1 VAPPGRAGRL
11 TTHCGGRGPQAIDA
25 HARPSARGTRT
36 QERAMLRRVFLL
48 AALMLGAGARAPA
61 QRPPNVVLVMMDDLG
76 YGDLGSYGAPDV
88 RTPNIDRLAREGV
101 RLTDAYASGAVCTP
115 TRAAL
120 VSGRYQQRVGL
131 EWVLTVAPA
140 DRERGLPALPTSL
153 PALLRASGYATAL
166 VGKWH
171 LGWKPEFGP
180 NAHGFDEFY
189 GFLGGAHSYYT
200 DRGEIAGV
208 GAGAPDLYENTT
220 PVEATG
226 YLTDEITR
234 RAVGFIARHADGP
247 FFLEVAYNAAHWPFQ
262 PPDQP
267 STETDRRPGRNL
279 RQAPDDSVAA
289 TRQDYVRMLER
300 ADRGVGEILAALD
313 RRGAAGN
320 TLVIFTNDN
329 GGEWLSRNAPLFHR
343 KGSLWEGGIRVPLI
357 LRWPAALPRG
367 RVSGQVAITMDVTA
381 SILAAA
387 GARTPS
393 GYGPDGID
401 LLPIL
406 RGKAPP
412 VERRLFW
419 RWARPTRQQRA
430 VRSGRWKLLDD
441 AGQLL
446 LFDVGADPGERTDLA
461 ARRPD
466 LVATLKRLLAD
477 WEADVDQGARPR

>member
-1 VAPPGRAGRL
+1 M
-11 TTHCGGRGPQAIDA
+11 H
-25 HARPSARGTRT
+25 
-36 QERAMLRRVFLL
+36 RRVFLL
-48 AALMLGAGARAPA
+48 VALILGASARAAA

-120 VSGRYQQRVGL
+120 ISGRYQQRVGL
-131 EWVLTVAPA
+131 EWVLTVSPA
-140 DRERGLPALPTSL
+140 DRERGLPALATSL
-153 PALLRASGYATAL
+153 PALLRANGYATGL

-171 LGWKPEFGP
+171 LGTKPEFGP

-200 DRGEIAGV
+200 NRAEIAGV
-208 GAGAPDLYENTT
+208 GAGAPDLFENTT

-234 RAVGFIARHADGP
+234 RAVGFITRRAEGP

-262 PPDQP
+262 PPDRP
-267 STETDRRPGRNL
+267 PTEAERRAERPL
-279 RQAPDDSVAA
+279 RQMPDDSVTA

-313 RRGAAGN
+313 RRGLTDK
-320 TLVIFTNDN
+320 TLVVFTNDN

-343 KGSLWEGGIRVPLI
+343 KGTLWEGGIRVPLI
-357 LRWPAALPRG
+357 LRWPGELPRG
-367 RVSGQVAITMDVTA
+367 KVSGQVAITMDVTA

-387 GARTPS
+387 GARPPPA
-393 GYGPDGID
+393 YRPDGVD

-406 RGKAPP
+406 RGKAPLL
-412 VERRLFW
+412 ERRLFW
-419 RWARPTRQQRA
+419 RWDRPNRQQRA
-430 VRSGRWKLLDD
+430 VRVGRWKLLED
-441 AGQLL
+441 ASQLL
-446 LFDVGADPGERTDLA
+446 LFDLGADPGERTDLA

-477 WEADVDQGARPR
+477 WEADVDQGGRRR